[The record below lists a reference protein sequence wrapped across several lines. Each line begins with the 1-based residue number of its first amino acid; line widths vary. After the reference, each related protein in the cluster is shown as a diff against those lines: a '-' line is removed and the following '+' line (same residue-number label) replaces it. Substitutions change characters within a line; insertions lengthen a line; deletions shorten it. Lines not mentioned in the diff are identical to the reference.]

1 MVKMFFWT
9 MRSLVVMVVF
19 LTFLPGCA
27 EIQLGSLSP
36 SPPPSAKLRVFILP
50 ISGSSPRH
58 GWRTPDRL
66 FEKKTYRTVKRI
78 LWQTDMYETV
88 PRRQVQKVLGKERLS
103 TWQLARDDWALARR
117 VGRALYAEYVMI
129 VERGWQPAPYFKVVL
144 LNVDSGN
151 RFVVFSPIPGMG
163 KKSDWIPVIRA
174 SYRRIFQDAKKDL
187 LATATRKGRLA
198 LASGATQQAS
208 APKDISSP
216 RQQPSAPPVSQAP
229 EALPPTP
236 VPRPISSPTE
246 KISYL
251 PPADLETLPEKA
263 AGKEA
268 RDKMRTQIAVYD
280 FDSSEQ
286 LKVVALILADAL
298 REELLRYGNITL
310 VNREDIKRVI
320 EELSLGQVGLVDAK
334 QAIEAGKA
342 LAAEQMLVGRLAV
355 LGDKAVLQVKRI
367 DTTTQRTLAL
377 GSIKCKLGNEEEFLA
392 SMPGLTRDLMQA
404 Q

>member
-1 MVKMFFWT
+1 MVKVRFSA

-19 LTFLPGCA
+19 LTFLTGCA
-27 EIQLGSLSP
+27 EIQLGTL
-36 SPPPSAKLRVFILP
+36 SPPPPPSTKLRVFVLP
-50 ISGSSPRH
+50 ISGSPPRY
-58 GWRTPDRL
+58 GWLTPHKL
-66 FEKKTYRTVKRI
+66 YEEKTYRAVQTI
-78 LWQTDMYETV
+78 LSQTDMYETV
-88 PRRQVQKVLGKERLS
+88 PKKEVQEVLGKHRPGLS
-103 TWQLARDDWALARR
+103 QLARDDWGLARR
-117 VGRALYAEYVMI
+117 AGKALYAEYVMI
-129 VERGWQPAPYFKVVL
+129 VERSWLPSPYFKVVL

-151 RFVVFSPIPGMG
+151 RFVVFSGIPGKG
-163 KKSDWIPVIRA
+163 EHADWIPVISA

-198 LASGATQQAS
+198 LGSGVTQQIS

-216 RQQPSAPPVSQAP
+216 RQLPSAVSVSQAP
-229 EALPPTP
+229 EALPSTP
-236 VPRPISSPTE
+236 VPRPMSSPTE

-268 RDKMRTQIAVYD
+268 SDKMRTQIAVYD

-342 LAAEQMLVGRLAV
+342 LAAEQMLVGRLSA
-355 LGDKAVLQVKRI
+355 LGDQEVLQVKRI
-367 DTTTQRTLAL
+367 DSTTQRTLAL
-377 GSIKCKLGNEEEFLA
+377 GSIKCKLGDEQKFLD
-392 SMPGLTRDLMQA
+392 SMPELTRKLMQT

>member
-1 MVKMFFWT
+1 MVKAGFSV

-19 LTFLPGCA
+19 LTFLTGCA
-27 EIQLGSLSP
+27 EIQLGTL
-36 SPPPSAKLRVFILP
+36 SPPPPPSTKLRVFVLP
-50 ISGSSPRH
+50 ISGSSPRY
-58 GWRTPDRL
+58 GWRTPHKL
-66 FEKKTYRTVKRI
+66 YEEKTYGAVQTI
-78 LWQTDMYETV
+78 LSQTDMYETV
-88 PRRQVQKVLGKERLS
+88 PKKEVQKVLGKHRPGLS
-103 TWQLARDDWALARR
+103 QLARDDWALARR
-117 VGRALYAEYVMI
+117 TGRALYAEYVMI
-129 VERGWQPAPYFKVVL
+129 VERSWLPSPYFKVVL

-151 RFVVFSPIPGMG
+151 RFVVFSAIPGMG
-163 KKSDWIPVIRA
+163 KKADWIPVIRA

-198 LASGATQQAS
+198 LASGVTQHIS

-216 RQQPSAPPVSQAP
+216 RQLPSAVSVSQAP
-229 EALPPTP
+229 EALPSTP
-236 VPRPISSPTE
+236 VPRPMSSPTE

-251 PPADLETLPEKA
+251 PPADMETLPEKA

-268 RDKMRTQIAVYD
+268 SDKMRTQIAVYD

-320 EELSLGQVGLVDAK
+320 EELSLGQVGLVDPK

-342 LAAEQMLVGRLAV
+342 LAAEQMLVGRLSA
-355 LGDKAVLQVKRI
+355 LGDQEVLQVKRI
-367 DTTTQRTLAL
+367 DSTTQRTLAL
-377 GSIKCKLGNEEEFLA
+377 GSIKCKLGDEQKFLD
-392 SMPGLTRDLMQA
+392 SMPELTRKLMQA

>member
-1 MVKMFFWT
+1 MVKVGFSV

-19 LTFLPGCA
+19 LIFLTGCA
-27 EIQLGSLSP
+27 EIQLGTLSP
-36 SPPPSAKLRVFILP
+36 PPPPSAKLRVFTLP
-50 ISGSSPRH
+50 ISGSSPQH
-58 GWRTPDRL
+58 GWRTSHEL
-66 FEKKTYRTVKRI
+66 YEEKTYRAVQTI
-78 LWQTDMYETV
+78 LSQTDMYETV
-88 PRRQVQKVLGKERLS
+88 PKSEVQKVFGEQRLL

-117 VGRALYAEYVMI
+117 AGGALYAEYVMI
-129 VERGWQPAPYFKVVL
+129 VERSWEPSPYFKVVL

-151 RFVVFSPIPGMG
+151 RFVVFSRIPGMG
-163 KKSDWIPVIRA
+163 KKADWKPVIRA

-198 LASGATQQAS
+198 LASGTTQQTS

-216 RQQPSAPPVSQAP
+216 GQLPSVSQAP
-229 EALPPTP
+229 EALPSTP
-236 VPRPISSPTE
+236 VPRPMSSPTE

-251 PPADLETLPEKA
+251 PPADLETLPEKDA
-263 AGKEA
+263 AREA
-268 RDKMRTQIAVYD
+268 SGKMRTQIAVYD

-310 VNREDIKRVI
+310 VNREDIKRVM

-342 LAAEQMLVGRLAV
+342 LAAEQMLVGRLSA
-355 LGDKAVLQVKRI
+355 LGDQEVLQVKLI
-367 DTTTQRTLAL
+367 DSTTQRTLAL
-377 GSIKCKLGNEEEFLA
+377 GSIKCKLGDEQKFLD
-392 SMPGLTRDLMQA
+392 SMPELTRKLMQTR
-404 Q
+404 